1 MSILP
6 WEKKKQGVPLSAYID
21 DELDCE
27 EQAEI
32 GERVVFEPQAR
43 ELLDLFHRAKD
54 LVDRAAIPE
63 RVPAQEISEQ
73 LRERADAGDGLDP
86 DPQGSSSWQKR
97 NSVAILSV
105 GLLVTAGVA
114 LLGLRRR
121 GLV

>member
-6 WEKKKQGVPLSAYID
+6 WDKKKLEMPLSAYID
-21 DELDCE
+21 GEVDRE

-43 ELLDLFHRAKD
+43 ELLDLFRRAKG
-54 LVDRAAIPE
+54 LVDRAAIPD
-63 RVPAQEISEQ
+63 RVPA
-73 LRERADAGDGLDP
+73 REMPENLWDRVGAEDGFDP
-86 DPQGSSSWQKR
+86 GPQR
-97 NSVAILSV
+97 NSKWRTRNSAAILSV

-121 GLV
+121 GWV

>member
-1 MSILP
+1 MTILP
-6 WEKKKQGVPLSAYID
+6 WDKKKLETPLSAYID
-21 DELDCE
+21 GELGSE

-43 ELLDLFHRAKD
+43 ELLDLFRRAKG
-54 LVDRAAIPE
+54 LVDRAAIPD
-63 RVPAQEISEQ
+63 RVPAREIPEHLWEQ
-73 LRERADAGDGLDP
+73 VGVEDGFDP
-86 DPQGSSSWQKR
+86 GVQRTSRWRTR
-97 NSVAILSV
+97 NSAAILSV

>member
-6 WEKKKQGVPLSAYID
+6 WNKKKLESPLSAYID
-21 DELDCE
+21 GELDSE
-27 EQAEI
+27 EQTEI

-43 ELLDLFHRAKD
+43 ELLDLFRRAKG

-63 RVPAQEISEQ
+63 RVPAREIPEH
-73 LRERADAGDGLDP
+73 LWERVGVEEEFDP
-86 DPQGSSSWQKR
+86 GAQR
-97 NSVAILSV
+97 NSRWRPRNSAAILSV

>member
-1 MSILP
+1 MSLLP
-6 WEKKKQGVPLSAYID
+6 WDKKKLGVPLSAYID
-21 DELDCE
+21 DELDCDK
-27 EQAEI
+27 QAEI
-32 GERVVFEPQAR
+32 GERIVFEPQAR
-43 ELLDLFHRAKD
+43 ELLDLFRRAKD

-63 RVPAQEISEQ
+63 RVPAREIPEH
-73 LRERADAGDGLDP
+73 LWEPAGAGDGLDTGP
-86 DPQGSSSWQKR
+86 RGSSSWQRR